1 MATMKVPSEPD
12 CALIRAA
19 LERHEKELRKEA
31 KRCRELGRPGFAT
44 DFENSADHVRDH
56 LIPLFSDQIELLPA
70 GLAGSPGPDE
80 AEVAYEDFDDDEGAP
95 DPDFPA

>member
-1 MATMKVPSEPD
+1 MRTMRVPSEPD

-44 DFENSADHVRDH
+44 DFENSAEHVKDH
-56 LIPLFSDQIELLPA
+56 LIPLFSDQIELLPPRVA
-70 GLAGSPGPDE
+70 ATPGPNE
-80 AEVAYEDFDDDEGAP
+80 AEIADEDFDDDEGAA